1 MVEWNSG
8 GELARWLPVGRYV
21 IFVRRNKILEFNLH
35 TLTTSITALEM
46 YIKNDMKAKMR
57 FLYDLEADV
66 GTFLTI
72 FEIF

>member
-8 GELARWLPVGRYV
+8 SELARWLPVGRYV
-21 IFVRRNKILEFNLH
+21 IFIRRNKILEFNLH